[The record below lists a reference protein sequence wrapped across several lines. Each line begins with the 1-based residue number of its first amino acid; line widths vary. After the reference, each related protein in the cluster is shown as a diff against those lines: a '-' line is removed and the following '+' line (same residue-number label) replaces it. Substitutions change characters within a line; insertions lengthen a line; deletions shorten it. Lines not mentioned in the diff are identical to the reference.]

1 MIPTPILTVLSTF
14 RKNGVQTLL
23 MGGQACVFYG
33 AAQVS
38 KDVDLALL
46 AEPANIERLRVAL
59 NGLRRRAH
67 RRAALRPCVVRPRP
81 RNPFPLPRAGSR
93 RVASGPDVETAPAR

>member
-14 RKNGVQTLL
+14 RKNGVQALL

-46 AEPANIERLRVAL
+46 AEPANIARLRRELESMRLEEA
-59 NGLRRRAH
+59 RKKRS
-67 RRAALRPCVVRPRP
+67 
-81 RNPFPLPRAGSR
+81 SR
-93 RVASGPDVETAPAR
+93 EISDETN

>member
-23 MGGQACVFYG
+23 MGGQACIFYG

-38 KDVDLALL
+38 KLGFGIFQFLDQFL
-46 AEPANIERLRVAL
+46 EPALHWLDLDPTGR
-59 NGLRRRAH
+59 GRA
-67 RRAALRPCVVRPRP
+67 
-81 RNPFPLPRAGSR
+81 
-93 RVASGPDVETAPAR
+93 